1 MTDKEQIEEIYK
13 NLSKASIDKD
23 INLLNSI
30 LADDY
35 ILVHMTG
42 MQQTKEDYINS
53 VVNEELIYYE
63 AIHEK
68 IDIEINRNK
77 AKVIGKTKTLA
88 SPFGMSKNWWRL
100 KQKMYL
106 EKTDDKW
113 IIKKSIAST
122 Y

>member
-1 MTDKEQIEEIYK
+1 MNDKEQIEEIYK
-13 NLSKASIDKD
+13 KLSKASINKD
-23 INLLNSI
+23 IYLLNRI

-53 VVNEELIYYE
+53 VMNEELVYLE

-68 IDIEINRNK
+68 IDIEINGNK

-88 SPFGMSKNWWRL
+88 SPFGIKKSWWRL
-100 KQKMYL
+100 QQEMTL
-106 EKTDDKW
+106 EKIDDKW

>member
-42 MQQTKEDYINS
+42 MQQTKADYINS
-53 VVNEELIYYE
+53 VMNEELIYYE

-68 IDIEINRNK
+68 IDIEINKNK
-77 AKVIGKTKTLA
+77 AEVIGKTKTLA

-100 KQKMYL
+100 KQEMYL